1 MELPIICSLT
11 ENELKERRR
20 EILDTMRATA
30 TEMISLPNGYAFR
43 FEPNQET
50 LLRLAR
56 LVDLERQC
64 CQFLS
69 FRILVEP
76 RAPITLE
83 VTGPPESQPLIREFF
98 GNAQ

>member
-1 MELPIICSLT
+1 MELPIVCSLS
-11 ENELKERRR
+11 ENELQQRRR
-20 EILDTMRATA
+20 EILDTMRADA

-43 FEPNQET
+43 FEPNGEI

-69 FRILVEP
+69 FRIVVEP
-76 RAPITLE
+76 RSPITLE
-83 VTGPPESQPLIREFF
+83 VTGPSESLPLIREFF
-98 GNAQ
+98 GTK